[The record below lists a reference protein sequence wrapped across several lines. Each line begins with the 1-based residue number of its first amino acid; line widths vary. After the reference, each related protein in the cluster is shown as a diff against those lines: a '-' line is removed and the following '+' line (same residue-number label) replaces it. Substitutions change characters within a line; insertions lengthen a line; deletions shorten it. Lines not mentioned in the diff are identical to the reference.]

1 MQAFASVRYGLM
13 RYKGTFRTSLL
24 DLRAGEECVVRTP
37 RGQEGGVVLAPPR
50 TAADH
55 PCSACSLTGDLLRRA
70 NEEDRAQ
77 ARTLAVRG
85 TAREARICRE
95 RIAAQGLP
103 IRLAGVEALLGGERL
118 VVYFVSEERIDFRT
132 LVRDLSE
139 RLAARVEMRQIGA
152 RDDAR
157 LVGEYGHCGRRLCCK
172 AWLPEIKP
180 ISMRM
185 AKVQKSTLDPT
196 KISGQ
201 CGRLLCCLRYED
213 EVYTEFRQTL
223 PRRGEKVDTPRG
235 PGEVLD
241 QEILPRRVRV
251 LLGSGERAVYPASE
265 VVRRPE
271 PGRGAPAAQEP
282 EGAE

>member
-1 MQAFASVRYGLM
+1 M

-24 DLRAGEECVVRTP
+24 DLQSGEECVVRTS
-37 RGQEGGVVLAPPR
+37 RGLESGVVLAPAR

-55 PCSACSLTGDLLRRA
+55 PCSACSLVGDVLRRA
-70 NEEDRAQ
+70 NSEDRAEMRRM
-77 ARTLAVRG
+77 AARG

-95 RIAAQGLP
+95 RLGSHRLP
-103 IRLAGVEALLGGERL
+103 ARLAGVEALLGGERF
-118 VVYFVSEERIDFRT
+118 VVYFVSEERIDFRA
-132 LVRDLSE
+132 LVREISE
-139 RLAARVEMRQIGA
+139 RIGGRVEMRQIGA

-185 AKVQKSTLDPT
+185 AKLQKSTLDPA

-213 EVYTEFRQTL
+213 EVYTEFRQSL
-223 PRRGEKVDTPRG
+223 PRRGERVDTPRG
-235 PGEVLD
+235 PGEVVD
-241 QEILPRRVRV
+241 QEVLARRLRVR
-251 LLGSGERAVYPASE
+251 LGSGERVTYPAGE
-265 VVRRPE
+265 VVRRGGPPPREDPGTEAAE
-271 PGRGAPAAQEP
+271 PGPAE
-282 EGAE
+282 